1 MHKAHLSAVDLNLLP
16 LLDALL
22 TERHV
27 TRAARR
33 VGLSQPAA
41 SRGLARLRTLLD
53 DPLLVRKGR
62 SLALSARAEALR
74 EPLRAALGLVTE
86 ALASERAFDP
96 RSDRRTLRIAS
107 DDYTGFV
114 VLTRLVP
121 ALAAAAPGIDLSVL
135 PAGNDGGRQLQQG
148 DVDLWF
154 SPISLDGR
162 PAAGLHAEAL
172 AEDRFVCM
180 VADTHPFARRPP
192 NLARF
197 VEAKHALIAPH
208 GTRFGVVDRALSAR
222 GQSRRIALALPHF
235 LTMPFVITS
244 TELVLTV
251 AERVARPFAELL
263 PVTFFEPPLELP
275 GFTTGFYWHERDAKD
290 QALAWVRAQIL
301 ALRPGLAAA
310 ARITLRR
317 RGSTRAKGPSAG
329 RSRSPRG

>member
-1 MHKAHLSAVDLNLLP
+1 MHMAHLSSVDLNLLP
-16 LLDALL
+16 LLEALL
-22 TERHV
+22 IERHV

-41 SRGLARLRTLLD
+41 SRGLARLRALLD

-62 SLALSARAEALR
+62 SSALSARAEALR
-74 EPLRAALGLVTE
+74 EPLRAALGLVAE
-86 ALASERAFDP
+86 ALAPERAVDP
-96 RSDRRTLRIAS
+96 QSDRRMLRIAS
-107 DDYTGFV
+107 DDYGGFV
-114 VLTRLVP
+114 VLTQLIP
-121 ALAAAAPGIDLSVL
+121 ALAAAAPGIDLSVV
-135 PAGNDGGRQLQQG
+135 PTGDGSRQLQQG

-154 SPISLDGR
+154 SPIDLGVPVGSGM
-162 PAAGLHAEAL
+162 HAEAL

-180 VADTHPFARRPP
+180 VARTHPFARRPP

-197 VEAKHALIAPH
+197 VGAKHALIAPH

-235 LTMPFVITS
+235 LAMPFMIAS

-251 AERVARPFAELL
+251 AERVARPFADVL
-263 PVTFFEPPLELP
+263 PVTFFEPPLQLP

-290 QALAWVRAQIL
+290 PALAWVRAQAL

-310 ARITLRR
+310 GRLTVR
-317 RGSTRAKGPSAG
+317 RGGSPRAPG
-329 RSRSPRG
+329 RNTGRRRSPRG